1 MKINFNNPFK
11 DFRGQVVL
19 ANGKPVMMADE
30 VGRTLYNA
38 GASKQLTA
46 EEKYDAYKI
55 CTRIAT
61 TDGEVDITAEDGAL
75 IIRLCADNMTAGAF
89 GQIKDLIEK

>member
-1 MKINFNNPFK
+1 MKINFNQPFK
-11 DFRGQVVL
+11 DFRGNVVL

-38 GASKQLTA
+38 GSAKQLTA
-46 EEKYDAYKI
+46 EEKYEAYKI
-55 CTRIAT
+55 CTRIT
-61 TDGEVDITAEDGAL
+61 TSDGEVDITAEDGATIL
-75 IIRLCADNMTAGAF
+75 RLCAETMTAGAY